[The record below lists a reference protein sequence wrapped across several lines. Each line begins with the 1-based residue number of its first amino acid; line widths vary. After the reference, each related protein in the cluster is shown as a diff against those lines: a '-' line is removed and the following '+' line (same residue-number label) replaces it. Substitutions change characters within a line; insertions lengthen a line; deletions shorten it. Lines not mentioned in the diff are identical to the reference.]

1 MAAKKKNQ
9 LDIIALSH
17 SVTQSNTYA
26 VVLGEVKGNR
36 RLPIVIGG
44 YEAQA
49 IAVSMERMVPNRP
62 LTHELFKNTLD
73 TFNIRIVEI
82 VISDLIEGIFF
93 AQLIC
98 EREGDV
104 FEVDSRTSD
113 ALAMAVRFDCPIYTF
128 DHIMDSAGVV
138 LEIDAEEESPAE
150 ESHHTES
157 TYSSKTTEELNQML
171 EDSLQEENYEKAAL
185 IRDEIKRRKGGS

>member
-1 MAAKKKNQ
+1 MAAKKKIQ

-17 SVTQSNTYA
+17 SVTQSNNYA

-62 LTHELFKNTLD
+62 LTHDLFKNTLD

-98 EREGDV
+98 AREGDV

>member
-1 MAAKKKNQ
+1 MAAKKKIQ

-17 SVTQSNTYA
+17 SVTQSNNYA

-62 LTHELFKNTLD
+62 LTHDLFKNTLD

-157 TYSSKTTEELNQML
+157 TYSSKQQKN
-171 EDSLQEENYEKAAL
+171 
-185 IRDEIKRRKGGS
+185 

>member
-1 MAAKKKNQ
+1 MAAKKKIQ

-17 SVTQSNTYA
+17 SVTQSNNYA

-62 LTHELFKNTLD
+62 LTHDLFKNTLD

-150 ESHHTES
+150 ESHHTEC